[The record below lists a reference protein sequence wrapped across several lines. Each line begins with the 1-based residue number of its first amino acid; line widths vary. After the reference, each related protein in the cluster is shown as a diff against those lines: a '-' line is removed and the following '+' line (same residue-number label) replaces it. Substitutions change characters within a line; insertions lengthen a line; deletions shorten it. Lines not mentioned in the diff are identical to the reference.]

1 MCRKSLRRLGIR
13 MILPEEEE
21 KALED
26 VSEVVVP
33 LCNWQEAIQIFVQ
46 TKGFCGRILCM
57 RRTIEA
63 IVRGSAFS
71 LEQGVNEILKT
82 FCFGLEIVRSL
93 FLFENKE

>member
-13 MILPEEEE
+13 TTLPEEEE

-71 LEQGVNEILKT
+71 LEQGVKEILKT
-82 FCFGLEIVRSL
+82 FCLGLEIVWSL
-93 FLFENKE
+93 FLF